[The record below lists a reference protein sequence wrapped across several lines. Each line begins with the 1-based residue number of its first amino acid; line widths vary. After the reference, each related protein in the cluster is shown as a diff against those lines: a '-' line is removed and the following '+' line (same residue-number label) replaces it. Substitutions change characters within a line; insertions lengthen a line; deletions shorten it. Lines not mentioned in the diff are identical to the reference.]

1 MAPLLLKKAGN
12 FWQKSKTFLKTKVA
26 PTVHTIR
33 GMVDAAANKAIEDGL
48 GGDLGTK
55 IAKGVKSVAR
65 DIDRTVDRNVN
76 AGDYEVKEG
85 Y

>member
-1 MAPLLLKKAGN
+1 MAPLLLKKAGGL
-12 FWQKSKTFLKTKVA
+12 WQKSKTFLKTKVA
-26 PTVHTIR
+26 PTVHSIR
-33 GMVDAAANKAIEDGL
+33 NVIDKAADQAIAEGL